1 MAFNREPAGANVA
14 NTLKEMEHKEIIR
27 WLRENDPQVLE
38 ELWTRADD
46 VRKQNVG
53 DQVHLRGLIEIGNYC
68 IRQCGYCGLNA
79 SRKDIERYRMT
90 RDEILGCVS
99 EAVEYGYGTVVIQ
112 AGEDPGW
119 SGQFIADLVSEIKS
133 TTPLAV
139 TLSLGERSDDELRLW
154 RSAGADR
161 YLLRFETSNRRLFER
176 IHPPLPNRASDRQ
189 AMLLW
194 MGQLG
199 YEVGSGVMVGI
210 PGQTYDDL
218 ARDVETFAR
227 LNLDMIGLGPFIP
240 HPDTPLGAAQ
250 PDPNDQTP
258 ASEELTYRVMAL
270 ARLVCPRA
278 NIPST
283 SALATLNLAEGRELG
298 LSRGANVVMPNLTP
312 QKYRPMYEIYPA
324 KACIQETAKQCRACM
339 RGRIESLGRTVGDGS
354 GASPN
359 YTARHAQE
367 SGDATCVR

>member
-1 MAFNREPAGANVA
+1 MRRVDTAKV
-14 NTLKEMEHKEIIR
+14 MENKEIIR
-27 WLRENDPQVLE
+27 WLREEDPEALK
-38 ELWTRADD
+38 ELWARADD
-46 VRKQNVG
+46 VRRRNVG

-68 IRQCGYCGLNA
+68 VRQCGYCGLNA
-79 SRKDIERYRMT
+79 SRKDLQRYRMT
-90 RDEILGCVS
+90 RSKILGCIA

-119 SGQFIADLVSEIKS
+119 TAEFIADLVSEIKS
-133 TTPLAV
+133 TTPLTV

-161 YLLRFETSNRRLFER
+161 YLLRFETSNRRLFDK
-176 IHPPLPNRASDRQ
+176 IHPPMPHRTSDRQ

-194 MGQLG
+194 MSTLG

-210 PGQTYDDL
+210 PGQTYEDL
-218 ARDVETFAR
+218 AGDVETFAR
-227 LNLDMIGLGPFIP
+227 LNLDMIGLGPFIS
-240 HPDTPLGAAQ
+240 HPDTPLGSELPAEH
-250 PDPNDQTP
+250 DQTP

-270 ARLVCPRA
+270 ARLVCPKA

-298 LSRGANVVMPNLTP
+298 LARGANVVMPNLTP
-312 QKYRPMYEIYPA
+312 QQYRPMYEIYPA
-324 KACIQETAKQCRACM
+324 KACIQETARQCQSCM
-339 RGRIESLGRTVGDGS
+339 QRRIESLGRTVGDGA

-359 YTARHAQE
+359 YTARQAHE
-367 SGDATCVR
+367 SGDATCAR